1 MSLFFCVIFHVPN
14 PYFENHKVWNIN
26 FEFVPYNCLIRFS
39 WRYSYF
45 PREDE
50 TVPKIYYPSKKE
62 FFILQLMHRYMII
75 LRYIVIIN
83 PNKRRIMIWIYSF
96 KLKHFNFFLKVSI
109 VPIVISSL
117 KPLYHKEE
125 HRLDSGKLVNWMY
138 LCYISV

>member
-83 PNKRRIMIWIYSF
+83 PNKRRILIWIYSF
-96 KLKHFNFFLKVSI
+96 KFKHFNFFKGFYCTNSHFFI
-109 VPIVISSL
+109 ETIISQ
-117 KPLYHKEE
+117 
-125 HRLDSGKLVNWMY
+125 RRTTFGFR
-138 LCYISV
+138 